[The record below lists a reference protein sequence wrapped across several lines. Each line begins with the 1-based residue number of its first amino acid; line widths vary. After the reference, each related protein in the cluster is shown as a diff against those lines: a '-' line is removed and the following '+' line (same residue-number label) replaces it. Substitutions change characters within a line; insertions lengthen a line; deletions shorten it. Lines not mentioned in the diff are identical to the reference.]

1 MRAYIF
7 PGQGAQ
13 YSGMGLDLYN
23 DFPIAKD
30 LFKKANNILEFDITE
45 IMFNGSSEDLKQTKV
60 TQPAIFLH
68 SVILAKTLG
77 NNFKPDMVAGHS
89 LGEFSALVANNA
101 LNFEDGLKLVSA
113 RAQAMQKACD
123 NNPGTMAAVIAL
135 EDTTVENVCKEIEGV
150 VVAANYNCPGQLV
163 ISGEIN
169 AIDLACEKLKE
180 QGARRA
186 LVLPVGGA
194 FHSPLMEEAKQELK
208 NAISNT
214 TFSNPICPIYQN
226 VTSFAVSD
234 QMKIKENLIAQLTSP
249 VKWTQSIQKMIADGA
264 TNFIELG
271 PGEVLQGLARK
282 INSDVETSSLSS

>member
-23 DFPIAKD
+23 DFLIAKD

-123 NNPGTMAAVIAL
+123 NNPGTMAAVLAL

-249 VKWTQSIQKMIADGA
+249 VKWTQSIQKMIVDGA

-271 PGEVLQGLARK
+271 PGKVLQGLARK
-282 INSDVETSSLSS
+282 INSDVEASSLSS